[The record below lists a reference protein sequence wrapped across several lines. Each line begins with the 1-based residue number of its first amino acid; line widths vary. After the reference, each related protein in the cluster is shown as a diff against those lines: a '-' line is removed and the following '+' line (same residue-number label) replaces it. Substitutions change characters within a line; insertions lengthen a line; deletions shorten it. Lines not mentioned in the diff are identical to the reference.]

1 MSSYQSP
8 SSPIATTPIT
18 SLDRWNQRSAPSSD
32 MAMIEQPP
40 TFTTLE
46 AVAPVKNPKFKWSY
60 SLTKTL
66 VDMWVESYQKLHTAQ
81 RKLYWE
87 AVVNKFEEKTSYKLK
102 REQLEN
108 KVDIFFK

>member
-1 MSSYQSP
+1 
-8 SSPIATTPIT
+8 
-18 SLDRWNQRSAPSSD
+18 
-32 MAMIEQPP
+32 
-40 TFTTLE
+40 
-46 AVAPVKNPKFKWSY
+46 
-60 SLTKTL
+60 
-66 VDMWVESYQKLHTAQ
+66 MWVESYQKLHTAQ